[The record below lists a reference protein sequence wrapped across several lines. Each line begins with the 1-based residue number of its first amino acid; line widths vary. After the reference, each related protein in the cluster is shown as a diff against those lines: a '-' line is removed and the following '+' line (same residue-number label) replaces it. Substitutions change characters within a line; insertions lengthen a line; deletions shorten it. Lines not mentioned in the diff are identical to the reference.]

1 MSLVEGRGGVPSP
14 ERGLRSDRH
23 AGAVWTIGHSTR
35 TLAELVGLLA
45 AHGVRRLVDVRRFPR
60 SRRHPHFDSTALAR
74 DLPRAGIAYAHVPSL
89 GGFRRARP
97 DSINTG
103 LRNRSFRGYADY
115 MQTPDFARHLAAL
128 IVGAAAAPTAI
139 MCAEATPWRCHRSLI
154 ADALVA
160 RSIEVRH
167 ILGTR
172 DALPHTPTA
181 AARIASGR
189 VTYPGQTDL
198 FRE

>member
-1 MSLVEGRGGVPSP
+1 
-14 ERGLRSDRH
+14 
-23 AGAVWTIGHSTR
+23 VWTIGHSTR

-45 AHGVRRLVDVRRFPR
+45 AHGVQRLVDVRRFPR
-60 SRRHPHFDSTALAR
+60 SRRHPHFDSAALAR
-74 DLPRAGIAYAHVPSL
+74 ALPRAGIAYAHAPGL

-115 MQTPDFARHLAAL
+115 MQTADFARHLAAL
-128 IVGAAAAPTAI
+128 IAEAAAAPTAI

-160 RSIEVRH
+160 RSIVILH
-167 ILGTR
+167 ILDAR
-172 DALPHTPTA
+172 PALPHTPTPG
-181 AARIASGR
+181 ARIEPDQ
-189 VTYPGQTDL
+189 VTYPGQPEL
-198 FRE
+198 FHD